1 MPPYR
6 YTLTD
11 RAFQTFAVCTDDEAR
26 ALLLAI
32 EMLALNPSPTA
43 RYFGLDSERRSI
55 PWMEAGSLLVG
66 YFVDHAEKQKSTFS
80 FDIRRIESADD

>member
-32 EMLALNPSPTA
+32 EMLALDSSRTA
-43 RYFGLDSERRSI
+43 RYFGRDSEGRSI
-55 PWMEAGSLLVG
+55 SWIEAGSLLAG
-66 YFVDHAEKQKSTFS
+66 YFVDHAEKHLFIL
-80 FDIRRIESADD
+80 DIRRLESADD